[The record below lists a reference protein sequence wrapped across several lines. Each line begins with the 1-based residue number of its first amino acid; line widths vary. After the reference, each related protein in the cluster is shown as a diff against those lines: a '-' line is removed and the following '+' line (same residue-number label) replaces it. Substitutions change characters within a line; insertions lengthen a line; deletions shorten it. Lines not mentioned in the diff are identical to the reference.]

1 MPDRGAKLCGAGRHK
16 LTAAAPHDPERCP
29 EGSKVYAHARFSC
42 SLRAFIETPHRHAKH
57 SSKGMRRKVGT
68 MGRHVA
74 PTFFGAVIVWWSACV
89 VALKQPPKHRG
100 ASRVRVHKLDQLH
113 YEPERER
120 KEHGRDEATSRRL
133 HVDVETE

>member
-1 MPDRGAKLCGAGRHK
+1 MHTRVSAVVSAHLLRRHIDT
-16 LTAAAPHDPERCP
+16 LNTA
-29 EGSKVYAHARFSC
+29 
-42 SLRAFIETPHRHAKH
+42 
-57 SSKGMRRKVGT
+57 RKVCGGKQDIHGT
-68 MGRHVA
+68 ADVA
-74 PTFFGAVIVWWSACV
+74 PTFFWAVIAWWSACV

>member
-1 MPDRGAKLCGAGRHK
+1 MHTRVSAVVSAHHLLRSHIDMLNTE
-16 LTAAAPHDPERCP
+16 LER
-29 EGSKVYAHARFSC
+29 YAVVNR
-42 SLRAFIETPHRHAKH
+42 I
-57 SSKGMRRKVGT
+57 

-74 PTFFGAVIVWWSACV
+74 PDRVVERVCRI
-89 VALKQPPKHRG
+89 VALKQPSKHRG

-120 KEHGRDEATSRRL
+120 KEHGCDEATSRRL